1 MLLEKACSIIYGAI
15 AGSSPQVGAGVYSAS
30 CLLQATE
37 FVSPVISREN
47 SKADGNQDILGKKKG
62 SKSLF
67 TVWRLLWH
75 GCHSALVQLGIWQM
89 EADVQMREA
98 GQTLG

>member
-47 SKADGNQDILGKKKG
+47 SKADGNQDILGKKKEAVNPFLLFGDCSGMAATVLWFSLG
-62 SKSLF
+62 SGR
-67 TVWRLLWH
+67 WR
-75 GCHSALVQLGIWQM
+75 QM
-89 EADVQMREA
+89 SK
-98 GQTLG
+98 